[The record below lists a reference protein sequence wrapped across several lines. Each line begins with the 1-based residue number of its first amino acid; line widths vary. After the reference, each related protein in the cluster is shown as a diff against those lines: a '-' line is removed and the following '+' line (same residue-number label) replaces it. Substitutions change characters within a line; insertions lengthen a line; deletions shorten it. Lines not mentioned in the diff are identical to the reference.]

1 MKRPVSATSPTYPIE
16 AHPGRFTR
24 LTRQLIQHLPKGGA
38 LTEKVWATRHRRIR
52 QLLLLHAVGIAI
64 YGTAR
69 GYGFLHSAL
78 EGSIVAAAAI
88 VSGAPRLSRT
98 ARAVVASV
106 GLMAASGILVHIS
119 GGLIEFHFHFFV
131 MVALISLYQEWM
143 PFLAAIG
150 FVVLHHGTIGVI
162 DPTAVYNHPAAWA
175 HPWRWA
181 ALHGTFILAM
191 SVASIAAWRLN
202 EFQAL
207 YDPLTRLPNRELFR
221 DRVASAIAGSVRQ
234 HKLIAVVLFDLDGF
248 KNVNDSLGHSAGDRL
263 LAEVADRVRGSVRAM
278 DVAARL
284 GGDEFAVL
292 IHDVEGPH
300 DAVRVAERIER
311 ALREPVRL
319 EGREILV
326 RASMGIG
333 VADGASR
340 TNTNA
345 EQLLQEADVA
355 MYQAKADPDVS
366 YRVFDPVMHAAAVNR
381 LEHESDLRSAIER
394 GEMILHY
401 QPIVGLSSGDIAGVE
416 ALVRWEHPE
425 RGLVPPMD
433 FIPLAEETGL
443 IVPLGSWV
451 LRQACTEVQ
460 DWKVGSHRT
469 PTRLSVNLSSRQLRD
484 PELISQ
490 VKAILDDTGFDPER
504 LILEITENAMV
515 ETDSAAM
522 KHLDALRALGVRL
535 AIDDFGTGYSSLS
548 YLARLP
554 VDLLKIDRSFVQ
566 ALAEDRPEGSVVRV
580 ICQLAQA
587 WGLVVVGEGI
597 ENPKELAMLR
607 AEGCGLGQGFFFG
620 RPVPGDQARRAIE
633 AESSFQIEPFIP
645 VT

>member
-1 MKRPVSATSPTYPIE
+1 MKAPADPSSPAHAIE
-16 AHPGRFTR
+16 PHPGPIHR
-24 LTRQLIQHLPKGGA
+24 LARDLLSLLPKGGA
-38 LTEKVWATRHRRIR
+38 LTEKVWNSRHKRIR
-52 QLLLLHAVGIAI
+52 QLLLLHAVGIAV

-69 GYGFLHSAL
+69 GFGLLHSSM
-78 EGSIVAAAAI
+78 EGSIVAVAAI
-88 VSGAPRLSRT
+88 AAGTPRISRT
-98 ARAVVASV
+98 ARAVVASL

-131 MVALISLYQEWM
+131 MVALISLYQEWL
-143 PFLAAIG
+143 PFLGAIG

-181 ALHGTFILAM
+181 TLHGAFILAM

-221 DRVASAIAGSVRQ
+221 DRVASALAGAVRQ
-234 HKLIAVVLFDLDGF
+234 EKLTAVVLFDLDGF

-263 LAEVADRVRGSVRAM
+263 LAEVADRLRGSVRAM

-300 DAVRVAERIER
+300 DAVRVADRIER
-311 ALREPVRL
+311 SLREPVSV

-333 VADGASR
+333 VADGASDSR
-340 TNTNA
+340 TTA

-355 MYQAKADPDVS
+355 MYQAKDDPDVS

-381 LEHESDLRSAIER
+381 LENESDLRRAIEH
-394 GEMILHY
+394 GEMVLHY

-443 IVPLGSWV
+443 IVPLGGWV

-460 DWKVGSHRT
+460 DWKVGMERT

-484 PELISQ
+484 PNLIPE
-490 VKAILDDTGFDPER
+490 VKSILEDTGFDPER

-515 ETDSAAM
+515 ESDCVVM
-522 KHLDALRALGVRL
+522 KHLDALRGLGVRL
-535 AIDDFGTGYSSLS
+535 AIDDFGTGYSS
-548 YLARLP
+548 
-554 VDLLKIDRSFVQ
+554 
-566 ALAEDRPEGSVVRV
+566 
-580 ICQLAQA
+580 
-587 WGLVVVGEGI
+587 
-597 ENPKELAMLR
+597 
-607 AEGCGLGQGFFFG
+607 
-620 RPVPGDQARRAIE
+620 
-633 AESSFQIEPFIP
+633 
-645 VT
+645 